1 MKSRRVSDVFL
12 SNRIIALAPDASVR
26 EASHLMAREKV
37 GAVLVTVEDHLAG
50 IFTERDALS
59 RVLANKLD
67 PDLTT
72 LREVM
77 TPDPISTAPDAGAI
91 DALRLMRDGG
101 YRHLP
106 VVQDGTLVGVVSLRD
121 FVGSELAEIE
131 EETDFQIRIAEG
143 SGRSR

>member
-1 MKSRRVSDVFL
+1 MKTRRVSDVIL
-12 SNRIIALAPDASVR
+12 SNRIIQLAPDASVR

-37 GAVLVTVEDHLAG
+37 GAVLVTEGDHLAG
-50 IFTERDALS
+50 IFTERDALN

-67 PDLTT
+67 PDTTT

-77 TPDPISTAPDAGAI
+77 TANPLSVAPDADAI

-106 VVQDGTLVGVVSLRD
+106 VVQGDQLVGVVSLRD

-131 EETDFQIRIAEG
+131 DETAFQIRIAEG
-143 SGRSR
+143 PRGR